1 MPSSFFGLGILYTG
15 GDRKMLYNLGT
26 EDLFKDYFNLNENR
40 NNILN
45 PKEGLILGNM
55 FFDMYIPYKN
65 YKPRELVAKNEK
77 DKMMLRIREL
87 SQAVNDLNLYLDLN
101 PNDES
106 MLALF
111 NDYRKQA
118 DSMISEYESKFGP
131 LNISS
136 NSLETGPFK
145 WINSPWPWEVMK

>member
-1 MPSSFFGLGILYTG
+1 MYNYNYDTWYQNMMRNFNSNNNMTGSFLFLPEVAYNNGNLFSNLYSQ
-15 GDRKMLYNLGT
+15 
-26 EDLFKDYFNLNENR
+26 
-40 NNILN
+40 
-45 PKEGLILGNM
+45 
-55 FFDMYIPYKN
+55 YKN
-65 YKPRELVAKNEK
+65 YRPAQLSANTEK
-77 DKMMLRIREL
+77 EKLLLDIGRL
-87 SQAVNDLNLYLDLN
+87 SFAAHDLNLYLDLN

>member
-1 MPSSFFGLGILYTG
+1 MYNYNYDTWYQNMMRNSNSNNNMTASSLFTPEVAYNNGNLFSNLYSQYKSYRPTQ
-15 GDRKMLYNLGT
+15 LSANT
-26 EDLFKDYFNLNENR
+26 E
-40 NNILN
+40 
-45 PKEGLILGNM
+45 KEKLLLDIG
-55 FFDMYIPYKN
+55 
-65 YKPRELVAKNEK
+65 R
-77 DKMMLRIREL
+77 L
-87 SQAVNDLNLYLDLN
+87 SFAAHDLNLYLDLN

-106 MLALF
+106 MLTLF

-136 NSLETGPFK
+136 NSLESGPFK

>member
-1 MPSSFFGLGILYTG
+1 MYNYNYDTWYQNMMRNFNSNNNMTGSFLFTPEVAYNNGNLFSNLYSQ
-15 GDRKMLYNLGT
+15 
-26 EDLFKDYFNLNENR
+26 
-40 NNILN
+40 
-45 PKEGLILGNM
+45 
-55 FFDMYIPYKN
+55 YKN
-65 YKPRELVAKNEK
+65 YRPAQLSANTEK
-77 DKMMLRIREL
+77 EKLLLDIGRL
-87 SQAVNDLNLYLDLN
+87 SFAAHDLNLYLDLN

-136 NSLETGPFK
+136 NGLETGPFK

>member
-1 MPSSFFGLGILYTG
+1 MYNYNYDTWYQNMMRNFNSNNNMTGSFLFTPEVAYNNGNLFSNLYSQ
-15 GDRKMLYNLGT
+15 
-26 EDLFKDYFNLNENR
+26 
-40 NNILN
+40 
-45 PKEGLILGNM
+45 
-55 FFDMYIPYKN
+55 YKN
-65 YKPRELVAKNEK
+65 YRPAQLSANPEK
-77 DKMMLRIREL
+77 EKLLLDIGRV
-87 SQAVNDLNLYLDLN
+87 SFAAHDLNLYLDLN

>member
-1 MPSSFFGLGILYTG
+1 MYNYNYDTWYQNMMRNFNSNNNMTGSFLFTPEVAYNNGNLFSNLYSQ
-15 GDRKMLYNLGT
+15 
-26 EDLFKDYFNLNENR
+26 
-40 NNILN
+40 
-45 PKEGLILGNM
+45 
-55 FFDMYIPYKN
+55 YKN
-65 YKPRELVAKNEK
+65 YRPAQLSANTEK
-77 DKMMLRIREL
+77 EKLLLDIGRL
-87 SQAVNDLNLYLDLN
+87 SFAAHDLNLYLDLN

-136 NSLETGPFK
+136 NSLETGTFK

>member
-1 MPSSFFGLGILYTG
+1 MYNYNYDTWYQNMMRNFNSNNNMTGSLLFTPEVAYNNGNLFSNLYSQ
-15 GDRKMLYNLGT
+15 
-26 EDLFKDYFNLNENR
+26 
-40 NNILN
+40 
-45 PKEGLILGNM
+45 
-55 FFDMYIPYKN
+55 YKN
-65 YKPRELVAKNEK
+65 YRPAQLSANTEK
-77 DKMMLRIREL
+77 EKLLLDIGRL
-87 SQAVNDLNLYLDLN
+87 SFAAHDLNLYLDLN

>member
-1 MPSSFFGLGILYTG
+1 MYNYNYDTWYQNMMRNFNSNNNMTGSFLFTPEVAYNNGNLFSNLYSQ
-15 GDRKMLYNLGT
+15 
-26 EDLFKDYFNLNENR
+26 
-40 NNILN
+40 
-45 PKEGLILGNM
+45 
-55 FFDMYIPYKN
+55 YKN
-65 YKPRELVAKNEK
+65 YRPAQLSANTEK
-77 DKMMLRIREL
+77 EKLLLDIGRL
-87 SQAVNDLNLYLDLN
+87 SFAAHDLNLYLDLN

-111 NDYRKQA
+111 NDYRKKA
-118 DSMISEYESKFGP
+118 DSMINEYESKFGP

>member
-1 MPSSFFGLGILYTG
+1 MYNYNYDTWYQNMMRNFNSNTNMTGSFLFTPEVAYNNGNLFSNLYSQ
-15 GDRKMLYNLGT
+15 
-26 EDLFKDYFNLNENR
+26 
-40 NNILN
+40 
-45 PKEGLILGNM
+45 
-55 FFDMYIPYKN
+55 YKN
-65 YKPRELVAKNEK
+65 YRPAQLSANTEK
-77 DKMMLRIREL
+77 EKLLLDIGRL
-87 SQAVNDLNLYLDLN
+87 SFAAHDLNLYLDLN

>member
-1 MPSSFFGLGILYTG
+1 
-15 GDRKMLYNLGT
+15 
-26 EDLFKDYFNLNENR
+26 
-40 NNILN
+40 
-45 PKEGLILGNM
+45 
-55 FFDMYIPYKN
+55 
-65 YKPRELVAKNEK
+65 
-77 DKMMLRIREL
+77 
-87 SQAVNDLNLYLDLN
+87 
-101 PNDES
+101 

>member
-1 MPSSFFGLGILYTG
+1 MYNYNYDTWYQNMMRNSNSNNNMTASSLFTPEVAYNNGNLFSNLYSQYKSYRPTQ
-15 GDRKMLYNLGT
+15 LSANT
-26 EDLFKDYFNLNENR
+26 E
-40 NNILN
+40 
-45 PKEGLILGNM
+45 KEKLLLDIG
-55 FFDMYIPYKN
+55 
-65 YKPRELVAKNEK
+65 R
-77 DKMMLRIREL
+77 L
-87 SQAVNDLNLYLDLN
+87 SFAAHDLNLYLDLN

-106 MLALF
+106 MLTLF

>member
-1 MPSSFFGLGILYTG
+1 MYNYNYDTWYQNMMRNFNSNNNMTGSFLFTPEVAYNNGNLFSNLYSQ
-15 GDRKMLYNLGT
+15 
-26 EDLFKDYFNLNENR
+26 
-40 NNILN
+40 
-45 PKEGLILGNM
+45 
-55 FFDMYIPYKN
+55 YKN
-65 YKPRELVAKNEK
+65 YRPAQLSANTEK
-77 DKMMLRIREL
+77 EKLLLDIGRL
-87 SQAVNDLNLYLDLN
+87 SFAAHDLNLYLDLN

-145 WINSPWPWEVMK
+145 WLNSPWPWEVMK

>member
-1 MPSSFFGLGILYTG
+1 MYNYNYDTWYQNMMSNFNSNNNMTGSFLFTPEVAYNNGNLFSNLYSQ
-15 GDRKMLYNLGT
+15 
-26 EDLFKDYFNLNENR
+26 
-40 NNILN
+40 
-45 PKEGLILGNM
+45 
-55 FFDMYIPYKN
+55 YKN
-65 YKPRELVAKNEK
+65 YRPAQLSANTEK
-77 DKMMLRIREL
+77 EKLLLDIGRL
-87 SQAVNDLNLYLDLN
+87 SFAAHDLNLYLDLN

>member
-1 MPSSFFGLGILYTG
+1 MYNYNYDTWYQNMMRNFNSNNNMTGSFLFTPEVA
-15 GDRKMLYNLGT
+15 YNNG
-26 EDLFKDYFNLNENR
+26 DLFSNL
-40 NNILN
+40 
-45 PKEGLILGNM
+45 
-55 FFDMYIPYKN
+55 YSQYKN
-65 YKPRELVAKNEK
+65 YRPAQLSANTEK
-77 DKMMLRIREL
+77 EKLLLDIGRL
-87 SQAVNDLNLYLDLN
+87 SFAAHDLNLYLDLN

>member
-1 MPSSFFGLGILYTG
+1 MYNYNYDTTWYQNMLRNSNNLINSNSLFTPEVAYNNGNLFSNLY
-15 GDRKMLYNLGT
+15 DQ
-26 EDLFKDYFNLNENR
+26 
-40 NNILN
+40 
-45 PKEGLILGNM
+45 
-55 FFDMYIPYKN
+55 YKN
-65 YKPRELVAKNEK
+65 YRPAQLSASNEREKLLL
-77 DKMMLRIREL
+77 DIGRL
-87 SQAVNDLNLYLDLN
+87 SFAAHDLNLYLDLN

-106 MLALF
+106 MLTLF

-118 DSMISEYESKFGP
+118 DNLINEYEAKFGP

>member
-1 MPSSFFGLGILYTG
+1 MYNYNYDTWYQNMMRNFNSNNNMTGSFLFTPEVAYNNGNLFSNLYSQ
-15 GDRKMLYNLGT
+15 
-26 EDLFKDYFNLNENR
+26 
-40 NNILN
+40 
-45 PKEGLILGNM
+45 
-55 FFDMYIPYKN
+55 YKN
-65 YKPRELVAKNEK
+65 YRPAQLSANTEK
-77 DKMMLRIREL
+77 EKLLLDIGRL
-87 SQAVNDLNLYLDLN
+87 SFAAHDLNLYLDLN
-101 PNDES
+101 HNDES

>member
-1 MPSSFFGLGILYTG
+1 MYNYNYDTWYQNMMRNFNSNNNMTGSFLFTPEVAYNNGYLFSNLYSQ
-15 GDRKMLYNLGT
+15 
-26 EDLFKDYFNLNENR
+26 
-40 NNILN
+40 
-45 PKEGLILGNM
+45 
-55 FFDMYIPYKN
+55 YKN
-65 YKPRELVAKNEK
+65 YRPAQLSANTEK
-77 DKMMLRIREL
+77 EKLLLDIGRL
-87 SQAVNDLNLYLDLN
+87 SFAAHDLNLYLDLN

>member
-1 MPSSFFGLGILYTG
+1 MYNYNYDTWYQNMMRNFNSNNNMTGSFLFTPEVAYNNGNLFSNLYSQ
-15 GDRKMLYNLGT
+15 
-26 EDLFKDYFNLNENR
+26 
-40 NNILN
+40 
-45 PKEGLILGNM
+45 
-55 FFDMYIPYKN
+55 YKN
-65 YKPRELVAKNEK
+65 YRPAQLSANTEK
-77 DKMMLRIREL
+77 EKLLLDIGRL
-87 SQAVNDLNLYLDLN
+87 SFAAHDLNLYLDFN

>member
-1 MPSSFFGLGILYTG
+1 MEISS
-15 GDRKMLYNLGT
+15 
-26 EDLFKDYFNLNENR
+26 
-40 NNILN
+40 
-45 PKEGLILGNM
+45 
-55 FFDMYIPYKN
+55 YIPYKN
-65 YKPRELVAKNEK
+65 MTYLRPSINNEK
-77 DKMMLRIREL
+77 MRDLYKLQEM
-87 SQAVNDLNLYLDLN
+87 AFAAHDLNLYLDLN